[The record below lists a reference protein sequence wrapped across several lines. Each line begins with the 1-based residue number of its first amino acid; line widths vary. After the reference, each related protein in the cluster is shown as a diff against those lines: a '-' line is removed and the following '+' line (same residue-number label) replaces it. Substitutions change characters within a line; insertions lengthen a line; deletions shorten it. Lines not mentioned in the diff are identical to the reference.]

1 MVYLVSTLAEQSLQ
15 FHGYVTQPLKAQ
27 VQYVDTQ
34 QFCFALFVVVHH
46 NPMLNGY
53 PNSAKVQPSPR

>member
-1 MVYLVSTLAEQSLQ
+1 LQ

-53 PNSAKVQPSPR
+53 PNSAKAQPSPR